1 MLKFFINCSLFL
13 LVFVAGLSAQD
24 LKQASEKQVFSPT
37 EDVITTEFVPE
48 NIMMDDLLQML
59 ANFMPYLKNSF
70 QSLADGN
77 ANGESCG
84 YFKGENSGGSNEQGV
99 RHNADMAMVCA
110 FLYKYGKETVKLPL
124 GVSWADVQDMA
135 QRSLVYAY
143 STHKANKLKLTTN
156 NNYWGSTSPDDY
168 VWESSLWAMSVAYA
182 AFFQYQ
188 WLTDVQKQHVF
199 NLIKAECDYELA
211 RTIPTGYK
219 GDSKAEENGWET
231 NILACA
237 LGLYPNH
244 PLAEQWFN
252 RLRAFAINCYSHVS
266 DATNTSIIDPLYN
279 SKTIKDYY
287 VGKNLFDDY
296 TLQNHNYFHT
306 SYQNVVIQEL
316 GESAL
321 ALNLFQT
328 ELHGEQ
334 VWKTNALMHNNQQVM
349 DSVLNYLA
357 LADGELAMPNG
368 NDWSLFLY
376 DQLAS
381 YATMACFLRDSNA
394 LMLENRAY
402 KQIKARQTTTPDG
415 SWLLRPDVGA
425 RRMGVQAHRVMTTWL
440 MHHIHT
446 AQNLRPASWSGF
458 QQKYQSA
465 KLFRSQNIVRASTET
480 RFAAFSW
487 SEGLRSYT
495 GYFAPQSADKN
506 KIIVPYKAN
515 NTGNII
521 GWYNVAG
528 KPVNA
533 KPFVE
538 PVYQLH
544 GNSYSLTAAL
554 LANNAALTNHF
565 ALYATPGNAILYI
578 DYVKANTDLTVTASR
593 GGLLAISTD
602 EFTRLQRSFYHSE
615 GVLQADGS
623 NTVYFPSS
631 WVNIDNQIGIV
642 TPQAASMAF
651 ADRANNN
658 SILTSKLYP
667 FYSNSSRQIRADSL
681 VDARQLLYYSSIN
694 AAQTKAMAQQ
704 AHVLKN
710 ELPSGWNGLVA
721 ADPDGVRYV
730 LISNFQG
737 CDTATLEAMHF
748 TEGAPVFPVET
759 RISGAKSI
767 VTFTLK
773 QSHSFACPLRIYVSK
788 GEVTAIQAQDSL
800 SVFLTNNGRRSQK
813 VTICIVGQ
821 SRCFHRTVRI
831 SAYSTQLYTLRGTK
845 IRKQN
850 C

>member
-1 MLKFFINCSLFL
+1 MCSSDLFP
-13 LVFVAGLSAQD
+13 SHD
-24 LKQASEKQVFSPT
+24 
-37 EDVITTEFVPE
+37 
-48 NIMMDDLLQML
+48 
-59 ANFMPYLKNSF
+59 
-70 QSLADGN
+70 
-77 ANGESCG
+77 SCG

-357 LADGELAMPNG
+357 LSLYQINHM
-368 NDWSLFLY
+368 LFLNIGEP
-376 DQLAS
+376 LVLKKAA
-381 YATMACFLRDSNA
+381 YATD
-394 LMLENRAY
+394 
-402 KQIKARQTTTPDG
+402 I
-415 SWLLRPDVGA
+415 
-425 RRMGVQAHRVMTTWL
+425 AHNEL
-440 MHHIHT
+440 
-446 AQNLRPASWSGF
+446 S
-458 QQKYQSA
+458 
-465 KLFRSQNIVRASTET
+465 
-480 RFAAFSW
+480 
-487 SEGLRSYT
+487 
-495 GYFAPQSADKN
+495 
-506 KIIVPYKAN
+506 
-515 NTGNII
+515 
-521 GWYNVAG
+521 
-528 KPVNA
+528 
-533 KPFVE
+533 
-538 PVYQLH
+538 
-544 GNSYSLTAAL
+544 
-554 LANNAALTNHF
+554 
-565 ALYATPGNAILYI
+565 ILYHP
-578 DYVKANTDLTVTASR
+578 
-593 GGLLAISTD
+593 G
-602 EFTRLQRSFYHSE
+602 
-615 GVLQADGS
+615 
-623 NTVYFPSS
+623 
-631 WVNIDNQIGIV
+631 
-642 TPQAASMAF
+642 
-651 ADRANNN
+651 
-658 SILTSKLYP
+658 
-667 FYSNSSRQIRADSL
+667 
-681 VDARQLLYYSSIN
+681 
-694 AAQTKAMAQQ
+694 
-704 AHVLKN
+704 
-710 ELPSGWNGLVA
+710 
-721 ADPDGVRYV
+721 
-730 LISNFQG
+730 
-737 CDTATLEAMHF
+737 
-748 TEGAPVFPVET
+748 
-759 RISGAKSI
+759 
-767 VTFTLK
+767 
-773 QSHSFACPLRIYVSK
+773 
-788 GEVTAIQAQDSL
+788 
-800 SVFLTNNGRRSQK
+800 
-813 VTICIVGQ
+813 
-821 SRCFHRTVRI
+821 
-831 SAYSTQLYTLRGTK
+831 
-845 IRKQN
+845 
-850 C
+850 